1 MAELKDMILTEIE
14 GEYYA
19 VPTGAAAK
27 RFSGM
32 IRMNRTGKRIFE
44 LLLEGKNEDETVR
57 QMTEEFDVDEATA
70 RANVRAI
77 LDKLRGAGVLYG
89 AGNRDA
95 GLSHGGTEYWRGVS
109 L

>member
-19 VPTGAAAK
+19 VPAGEAAR

-44 LLLEGKNEDETVR
+44 LLMEGLDLDGAAR
-57 QMTEEFDVDEATA
+57 RLTEEFDVDEATA
-70 RANVRAI
+70 RENVSAI
-77 LDKLRGAGVLYG
+77 LEKLRGAGVL
-89 AGNRDA
+89 
-95 GLSHGGTEYWRGVS
+95 
-109 L
+109 